1 MSEISKHIIENQ
13 QRAENAYW
21 DTYHLFEL
29 KKKELQ
35 QLQDDVIWMEK
46 DLIKQDIER
55 KYFQKLLNEL
65 NGVRICKNE

>member
-13 QRAENAYW
+13 ERAEKAYW
-21 DTYHLFEL
+21 DTYHRFEE

-35 QLQDDVIWMEK
+35 QLQHDVIWMEK
-46 DLIKQDIER
+46 DLIKEDIER
-55 KYFQKLLNEL
+55 KYFQKLLDEL